1 MTADAMTVRAGLRL
15 VLGNDLEFSNLWNQK
30 LHRSRQ
36 SSLSLGSMV
45 KIRACEIRG
54 AFGRVLATQTED
66 EDKQILKKT
75 LVLYAQEHARNAELK
90 RARSR
95 K

>member
-15 VLGNDLEFSNLWNQK
+15 VLGNDLKFSNLWNQK

-36 SSLSLGSMV
+36 SSLSLGSMLTV
-45 KIRACEIRG
+45 GGREIRG

-75 LVLYAQEHARNAELK
+75 LVLYAQQHARNAELQ
-90 RARSR
+90 RARR
-95 K
+95 TK